1 MAAPDAPDF
10 LVLAEV
16 DNAAAM
22 AGPLFERKFGHPMPN
37 WPNDVIAFVR
47 RGDGSLYPMSYAK
60 FFPLGSVMLVGGCC
74 TDGRAFDG
82 LDAGQRAQ
90 LQGDRSAMVH
100 LLRYGVRRFADRC
113 DAYFGYCGDARAWPC
128 SSTIPETPT
137 GWILLSLVWP

>member
-22 AGPLFERKFGHPMPN
+22 AGPLFERKFGHPMPD

-82 LDAGQRAQ
+82 LDAGQRAL
-90 LQGDRSAMVH
+90 LQGDRTTSTVLDDTRSHGRSQPTPCTA
-100 LLRYGVRRFADRC
+100 
-113 DAYFGYCGDARAWPC
+113 CG
-128 SSTIPETPT
+128 
-137 GWILLSLVWP
+137 LSPKLSRSR